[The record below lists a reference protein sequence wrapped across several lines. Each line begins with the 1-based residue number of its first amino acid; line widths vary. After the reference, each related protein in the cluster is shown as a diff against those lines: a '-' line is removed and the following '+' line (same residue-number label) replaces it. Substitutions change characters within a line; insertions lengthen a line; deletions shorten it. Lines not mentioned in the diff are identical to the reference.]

1 MKETRSRDRRGSTG
15 ISRLSVTRG
24 ARLVSIGR
32 LNRLRDEAGEFMGRI
47 GAAEDTGALL
57 DMTRRELVT
66 LSRSQDDAALFSH
79 KMYDVLFLIM
89 EVAHISRVDLEAEWV
104 EGRRRKKVKYGSGGP
119 GEAPRPNR

>member
-1 MKETRSRDRRGSTG
+1 M
-15 ISRLSVTRG
+15 TRG